1 MFKLNR
7 KNFNAIIYS
16 LKMSGVK
23 SYQLNLYEEADAT
36 KQMKLSVG
44 PTGAVLDYKKNW
56 NLPDESNLGFA
67 MTKLSVDGLG
77 DVKAYG
83 LDRKAE
89 IDTNTSGLAA
99 EIVARGAQ
107 DTVLDGKIT
116 DEENA
121 RVAAVAANAT
131 LIGTE
136 TANRVSG
143 DAALT
148 AQHNAYVTSND
159 AAVAAVIAT
168 QTANKTTSDNGIA
181 TNAAGLAQEL
191 LDRAAA
197 DTALDG
203 KITVEQTARLAG
215 DAGLQASLDAEIAL
229 ARSSEAAIQAQIT
242 NILQSS
248 PESLN
253 QLSELVAAYTAS
265 DNGLNDR
272 ITVLENIVAS
282 LVDLHN

>member
-1 MFKLNR
+1 
-7 KNFNAIIYS
+7 
-16 LKMSGVK
+16 MSGVK
-23 SYQLNLYEEADAT
+23 SYQLNLFEEADPA

-44 PTGAVLDYKKNW
+44 PTGGILDYKRNW
-56 NLPDESNLGFA
+56 GQPDESNLGFA
-67 MTKLSVDGLG
+67 MTKLSVDGIG
-77 DVKAYG
+77 DVKQYG

-89 IDTNTSGLAA
+89 IDTNASGLAA
-99 EIVARGAQ
+99 EIVSRGAQ
-107 DTVLDGKIT
+107 DSVLSGLIT
-116 DEENA
+116 AEESA

-143 DAALT
+143 DSAIT
-148 AQHNAYVTSND
+148 AQHNAYVSSND

-168 QTANKTTSDNGIA
+168 QTANKNTSDSGIA

-191 LDRAAA
+191 LDRAAQ
-197 DTALDG
+197 DTVLDG
-203 KITVEQTARLAG
+203 KITTEQTARQTG

-265 DNGLNDR
+265 DNGLNAR

-282 LVDLHN
+282 LADLHA

>member
-1 MFKLNR
+1 
-7 KNFNAIIYS
+7 
-16 LKMSGVK
+16 MSGVK
-23 SYQLNLYEEADAT
+23 SYQLNLFEEADAS

-44 PTGAVLDYKKNW
+44 PTGAILDYKKNW
-56 NLPDESNLGFA
+56 DQPDESNLGFA

-89 IDTNTSGLAA
+89 IDINTSGLAA

-121 RVAAVAANAT
+121 RVAAVAANAA